1 MCILLL
7 SYQMHP
13 DYPLVLAAN
22 RDEYY
27 DRPTKP
33 LDYWDDAPDILAGRD
48 LKNQGTWLGLARN
61 GRIAAITNFREQ
73 TPKNKKSPSR
83 GLLVSTF
90 SVGNE
95 SPKRYLEHV
104 KAIGHKYNGFN
115 LIVGDEAGLFYYSNR
130 QNSIR
135 QLSSGVYGLS
145 NRLLDT
151 PWPKVERGK
160 AAFEA
165 LISGHAKIH
174 SEDIFSILKDKTRPP
189 DDQLPDTGF
198 DLDWERLLSPIFIT
212 SPFYGTRSSSIIL
225 MEKSGK
231 ITFWERT
238 FTPDASGSITH
249 HTRKIS
255 LVARERSSFYGN
267 DSI

>member
-27 DRPTKP
+27 DRPTRP

-48 LKNQGTWLGLARN
+48 LKNRGTWLGLTRT

-73 TPKNKKSPSR
+73 ALRNKNAPSR
-83 GLLVSTF
+83 GLLVSHF
-90 SVGNE
+90 SVGKE
-95 SPKRYLEHV
+95 SPKHYLEHV
-104 KAIGHKYNGFN
+104 QTIGQRYNGFN
-115 LIVGDEAGLFYYSNR
+115 LIVGDGDGIFYYSNR

-135 QLSSGVYGLS
+135 QISSGVYGLS
-145 NRLLDT
+145 NRLLGT
-151 PWPKVERGK
+151 PWPKVEKGK

-165 LISGHAKIH
+165 LISSHAKIN
-174 SEDIFSILKDKTRPP
+174 SEDIFNILEDKTYPP
-189 DDQLPDTGF
+189 DDQLPNTGV
-198 DLDWERLLSPIFIT
+198 DLDWERVLSSIFVF
-212 SPFYGTRSSSIIL
+212 SAFYGTRSSSIIL
-225 MEKSGK
+225 MERSGK

-249 HTRKIS
+249 HTRKFS
-255 LVARERSSFYGN
+255 LMTSEQSSFYGT
-267 DSI
+267 D